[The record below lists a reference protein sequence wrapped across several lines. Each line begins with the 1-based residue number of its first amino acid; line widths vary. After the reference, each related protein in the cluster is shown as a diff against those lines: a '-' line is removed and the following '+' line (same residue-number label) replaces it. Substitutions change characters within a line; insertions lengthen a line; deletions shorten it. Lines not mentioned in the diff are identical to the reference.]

1 MIGVLI
7 SFLGVIY
14 LILKGNLSDFR
25 DIEFTWGDILF
36 LTAAMFFGLQNVW
49 VKKYGGQ
56 ISNRNFTFLTNLM
69 CMLSFL
75 VLLSLVGIEPITVH
89 PSSFWLSVTGIGF
102 LETALAYLLWNSGIQ
117 LTSANQAGIFVNM
130 VPLSAAL
137 FSILFGET
145 LYGYHF
151 ISGVFIIVGALIIMT
166 TLESPIKLKNNKW
179 NLNVYPDMRW
189 NGLTLFKIIF
199 AHPWLKALS

>member
-89 PSSFWLSVTGIGF
+89 PSSF
-102 LETALAYLLWNSGIQ
+102 
-117 LTSANQAGIFVNM
+117 
-130 VPLSAAL
+130 
-137 FSILFGET
+137 
-145 LYGYHF
+145 
-151 ISGVFIIVGALIIMT
+151 
-166 TLESPIKLKNNKW
+166 
-179 NLNVYPDMRW
+179 
-189 NGLTLFKIIF
+189 
-199 AHPWLKALS
+199 